1 MRNINKTLLIVGII
15 CVIVVIF
22 CLGKYF
28 HKYYVITKFQQK
40 LNEIVNSRNYIYKEY
55 SFTKYIKDDIIVTEH
70 SNKEYYFVD
79 NLKSDK
85 DYEIS
90 KEEGIRETTA
100 VIFEYMINNFFIKDI
115 NEDTTI
121 WNIIKNIS
129 YAELTTE
136 NIKGVECYRLFCLGK
151 YNTNG
156 LFLYF
161 NKKTY
166 MPVAYEYDGQ
176 INYVEVTVG
185 TVTDEDISVDKI
197 YEKVMELP
205 N

>member
-15 CVIVVIF
+15 CVIVIIF

-40 LNEIVNSRNYIYKEY
+40 LNEIEESGNYKFKFGDVTYYVKDNIYVSENSSQMYQVADKN
-55 SFTKYIKDDIIVTEH
+55 KDDKKAIIIGKDTHMEIEAPVFATPKAQFSILS
-70 SNKEYYFVD
+70 SN
-79 NLKSDK
+79 DK
-85 DYEIS
+85 P
-90 KEEGIRETTA
+90 
-100 VIFEYMINNFFIKDI
+100 
-115 NEDTTI
+115 TI
-121 WNIIKNIS
+121 WNIIKSIETS
-129 YAELTTE
+129 SLTTK
-136 NIKGVECYRLFCLGK
+136 NIGNQECYKLFFRSE
-151 YNTNG
+151 YNLNQTI
-156 LFLYF
+156 YF

-185 TVTDEDISVDKI
+185 TVTDEDVSVDKI